1 MSSTH
6 EPFHLLEPSNL
17 LEPFDPRD
25 CHDDLANWS
34 ARLRGDEGPPKDKH
48 VPGGRPARFG
58 SPAIVDRL

>member
-25 CHDDLANWS
+25 CGDDLANWS
-34 ARLRGDEGPPKDKH
+34 ARRAGFTL
-48 VPGGRPARFG
+48 
-58 SPAIVDRL
+58 I